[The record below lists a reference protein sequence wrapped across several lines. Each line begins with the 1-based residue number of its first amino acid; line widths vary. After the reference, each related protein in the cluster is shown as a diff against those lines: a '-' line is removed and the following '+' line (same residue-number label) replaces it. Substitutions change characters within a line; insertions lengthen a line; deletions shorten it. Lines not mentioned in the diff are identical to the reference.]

1 MIDPIVHAALVTVAA
16 WLIQLA
22 FSYLGLD
29 LGNEIVTGLAQFV
42 VAYILS
48 LFGLGLWYR
57 ATPKFGAMEER
68 GYKPPFVR

>member
-48 LFGLGLWYR
+48 LFGYELWVR
-57 ATPKFGAMEER
+57 ATSKTSLAASR
-68 GYKPPFVR
+68 TYRPPFV